1 MSGVEWAE
9 EEEVF
14 PGLAFSTLAQ
24 LLVRIKVRAVG
35 AKVAC
40 AGV

>member
-9 EEEVF
+9 EEEVV
-14 PGLAFSTLAQ
+14 PGLDFSTLAQ